1 MIYRDETI
9 VDFVTRNCGI
19 DFAGIVG
26 IGLINIYEDPDE
38 SDLSDPDFWNTADE
52 TKYIV
57 IRNTRGEYVDPEVSQ
72 EEDLVGFVNTGANHT
87 AMIEVDNVKDNRDF
101 WAWVQKHNWKICLIT
116 GGGLLLYV
124 NRPVSIYPKI
134 VNGRSIKG
142 SAYFNVQMKWQGLSN
157 PIIVEEPDGIFTGDY
172 NPMVVEMTFD
182 LTSRYPFDSD
192 ILYSF
197 DEM

>member
-1 MIYRDETI
+1 MIYCDETI
-9 VDFVTRNCGI
+9 VDFVNRNCGI

-26 IGLINIYEDPDE
+26 IGLINIYEYPDE
-38 SDLSDPDFWNTADE
+38 SDLSDPDFWSLADP
-52 TKYIV
+52 TKYFV
-57 IRNTRGEYVDPEVSQ
+57 IRDTRGEYTNPEVSQ

-142 SAYFNVQMKWQGLSN
+142 SAFFNVQMKWQGLSN
-157 PIIVEEPDGIFTGDY
+157 PIIVEAPESIFTSGYLGD
-172 NPMVVEMTFD
+172 TFD
-182 LTSRYPFDSD
+182 DTFDD
-192 ILYSF
+192 SF
-197 DEM
+197 G